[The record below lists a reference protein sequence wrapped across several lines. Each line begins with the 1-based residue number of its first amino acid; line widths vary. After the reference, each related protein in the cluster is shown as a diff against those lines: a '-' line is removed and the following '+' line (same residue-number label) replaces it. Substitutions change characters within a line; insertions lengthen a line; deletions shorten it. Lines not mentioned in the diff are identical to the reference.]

1 MRLRPT
7 VPAGL
12 VLALLAWT
20 APAAAQQRPLVTE
33 DPESIGSGLVLVEA
47 GFDYQKD
54 QHFPVSGLT
63 GDLRSVPRFGVSIGV
78 SSIAEVQI
86 DNVSY
91 DMLNITGRADA
102 PLSHLLRVSGDA
114 TSSWSDTVVG
124 AKTRLLSEGAVRP
137 GIALRF
143 ATKLPNAGNE
153 EGIGL
158 DTMDFYNSLLI
169 GKTIR
174 SLRVVG
180 NVGLGILLLSEGAV
194 RPGIALRFATKLPNA
209 GNEEGIGLDT
219 MDFYNSLLIGKTIR
233 SLRVVGNVGL
243 GILLLSE
250 GAVRPGIALRFATK
264 LPNAGNEEGIGLDT
278 MDFYN
283 SLLIG
288 KTIRSLRVVGNVGL
302 GILSDP
308 TRGDRQNDVLTYGL
322 SFARAF
328 AEGAE
333 IVGEVNGRANTRRG
347 TPPPGTGS
355 AGYVRFGARFTRGLI
370 RVDAALVAG
379 LTAQDAGL
387 GVTTGLTWVFRA
399 LDLP

>member
-1 MRLRPT
+1 MRSRLT
-7 VPAGL
+7 APAGVL
-12 VLALLAWT
+12 LALLTWT
-20 APAAAQQRPLVTE
+20 VPAAAQQRPLVTE
-33 DPESIGSGLVLVEA
+33 DPESVGSGLVLVEA

-63 GDLRSVPRFGVSIGV
+63 GHLRSVPRFGVSIGV

-91 DMLNITGRADA
+91 DTLSITGRADA
-102 PLSHLLRVSGDA
+102 PLSHLLRVSGDR

-158 DTMDFYNSLLI
+158 DTMDFYNSLLV
-169 GKTIR
+169 GKT
-174 SLRVVG
+174 V
-180 NVGLGILLLSEGAV
+180 
-194 RPGIALRFATKLPNA
+194 
-209 GNEEGIGLDT
+209 
-219 MDFYNSLLIGKTIR
+219 
-233 SLRVVGNVGL
+233 
-243 GILLLSE
+243 
-250 GAVRPGIALRFATK
+250 
-264 LPNAGNEEGIGLDT
+264 
-278 MDFYN
+278 
-283 SLLIG
+283 
-288 KTIRSLRVVGNVGL
+288 RSLRVVGNVGL

-308 TRGDRQNDVLTYGL
+308 TRGDRQNDVLTYGI

-347 TPPPGTGS
+347 TPPPGTDS
-355 AGYVRFGARFTRGLI
+355 SGYVRFGARVTRGLI

>member
-1 MRLRPT
+1 MRLTPT
-7 VPAGL
+7 TRAGV
-12 VLALLAWT
+12 VLALLIW
-20 APAAAQQRPLVTE
+20 PASLAAQQRPLVTE
-33 DPESIGSGLVLVEA
+33 DPESVGSGLVLLEA
-47 GFDYQKD
+47 GFDYQRD

-63 GDLRSVPRFGVSIGV
+63 GHLRSLPRFGVSIGV
-78 SSIAEVQI
+78 SPIAEVQI
-86 DNVSY
+86 DNLSY
-91 DMLNITGRADA
+91 DTLRITGRRTA
-102 PLSHLLRVSGDA
+102 PLSGLLRVSGDD

-124 AKTRLLSEGAVRP
+124 AKTRLVSEGGVRP
-137 GIALRF
+137 GVALRF

-180 NVGLGILLLSEGAV
+180 NFG
-194 RPGIALRFATKLPNA
+194 F
-209 GNEEGIGLDT
+209 
-219 MDFYNSLLIGKTIR
+219 
-233 SLRVVGNVGL
+233 
-243 GILLLSE
+243 
-250 GAVRPGIALRFATK
+250 
-264 LPNAGNEEGIGLDT
+264 
-278 MDFYN
+278 
-283 SLLIG
+283 
-288 KTIRSLRVVGNVGL
+288 

-333 IVGEVNGRANTRRG
+333 IVGEVNGRTNTRRG
-347 TPPPGTGS
+347 AAPPGTDDS
-355 AGYVRFGARFTRGLI
+355 SYARFGARFTRGLV
-370 RVDAALVAG
+370 RLDAALVAG
-379 LTAQDAGL
+379 LGPRDAGF

>member
-1 MRLRPT
+1 MRLRPLA
-7 VPAGL
+7 PASV
-12 VLALLAWT
+12 VLALLVWT

-33 DPESIGSGLVLVEA
+33 DPESIGAGLVLVEA

-63 GDLRSVPRFGVSIGV
+63 GDLRSVPRLGVSIGV

-102 PLSHLLRVSGDA
+102 PLSHLLRVSGDR

-158 DTMDFYNSLLI
+158 DTMDFYNSLL
-169 GKTIR
+169 
-174 SLRVVG
+174 V
-180 NVGLGILLLSEGAV
+180 
-194 RPGIALRFATKLPNA
+194 
-209 GNEEGIGLDT
+209 
-219 MDFYNSLLIGKTIR
+219 
-233 SLRVVGNVGL
+233 
-243 GILLLSE
+243 
-250 GAVRPGIALRFATK
+250 
-264 LPNAGNEEGIGLDT
+264 
-278 MDFYN
+278 
-283 SLLIG
+283 G

-333 IVGEVNGRANTRRG
+333 IVGEVHGRANTRPG
-347 TPPPGTGS
+347 TPPPGTDS
-355 AGYVRFGARFTRGLI
+355 SGYARFGARFTRGLV

-379 LTAQDAGL
+379 LTTRDAGL

-399 LDLP
+399 LELP

>member
-1 MRLRPT
+1 M
-7 VPAGL
+7 
-12 VLALLAWT
+12 LALLTWA

-63 GDLRSVPRFGVSIGV
+63 GDFRSVPRFGVSIGV

-91 DMLNITGRADA
+91 DMLDITGRADA
-102 PLSHLLRVSGDA
+102 PLSHLLRVSGDR

-137 GIALRF
+137 GVALRF

-158 DTMDFYNSLLI
+158 DTMDFYNSLL
-169 GKTIR
+169 
-174 SLRVVG
+174 V
-180 NVGLGILLLSEGAV
+180 
-194 RPGIALRFATKLPNA
+194 
-209 GNEEGIGLDT
+209 
-219 MDFYNSLLIGKTIR
+219 
-233 SLRVVGNVGL
+233 
-243 GILLLSE
+243 
-250 GAVRPGIALRFATK
+250 
-264 LPNAGNEEGIGLDT
+264 
-278 MDFYN
+278 
-283 SLLIG
+283 G

-308 TRGDRQNDVLTYGL
+308 TRGDRQNDVLTYGI

-333 IVGEVNGRANTRRG
+333 IVGEVNGRANTRPG
-347 TPPPGTGS
+347 TPPPGTDS
-355 AGYVRFGARFTRGLI
+355 SGYVRFGARFTRGLV

-379 LTAQDAGL
+379 LTARDAGL

-399 LDLP
+399 LELP

>member
-1 MRLRPT
+1 MLLRT
-7 VPAGL
+7 VAPAGV

-20 APAAAQQRPLVTE
+20 APATAQQRPLMTE

-47 GFDYQKD
+47 GFDYQED
-54 QHFPVSGLT
+54 QYFPVSGLT
-63 GDLRSVPRFGVSIGV
+63 GDFRSAPRFGVSIGV

-91 DMLNITGRADA
+91 DMLDITRRADA
-102 PLSHLLRVSGDA
+102 PLSHLLRVSGDR

-124 AKTRLLSEGAVRP
+124 AKTR
-137 GIALRF
+137 
-143 ATKLPNAGNE
+143 
-153 EGIGL
+153 
-158 DTMDFYNSLLI
+158 
-169 GKTIR
+169 
-174 SLRVVG
+174 
-180 NVGLGILLLSEGAV
+180 
-194 RPGIALRFATKLPNA
+194 
-209 GNEEGIGLDT
+209 
-219 MDFYNSLLIGKTIR
+219 
-233 SLRVVGNVGL
+233 
-243 GILLLSE
+243 LLSE

-308 TRGDRQNDVLTYGL
+308 TRGDRQNDVLTYGM

-333 IVGEVNGRANTRRG
+333 IVGEVHGRANTRPG
-347 TPPPGTGS
+347 TPPPGTDS
-355 AGYVRFGARFTRGLI
+355 SGYARFGARFTRGLI

-379 LTAQDAGL
+379 LTTRDAGL

-399 LDLP
+399 LELP

>member
-1 MRLRPT
+1 MRFRPT
-7 VPAGL
+7 VLAGL

-54 QHFPVSGLT
+54 RHFPVSGLT

-91 DMLNITGRADA
+91 DMLSITGRADA
-102 PLSHLLRVSGDA
+102 PLSHLLRVSGDT

-124 AKTRLLSEGAVRP
+124 AKTR
-137 GIALRF
+137 
-143 ATKLPNAGNE
+143 
-153 EGIGL
+153 
-158 DTMDFYNSLLI
+158 
-169 GKTIR
+169 
-174 SLRVVG
+174 
-180 NVGLGILLLSEGAV
+180 
-194 RPGIALRFATKLPNA
+194 
-209 GNEEGIGLDT
+209 
-219 MDFYNSLLIGKTIR
+219 
-233 SLRVVGNVGL
+233 
-243 GILLLSE
+243 LLSE

>member
-1 MRLRPT
+1 MRFRPF
-7 VPAGL
+7 L
-12 VLALLAWT
+12 LALVVLIW
-20 APAAAQQRPLVTE
+20 PGSAAAQQRPLVTE
-33 DPESIGSGLVLVEA
+33 DPESVGSGLVLIEA
-47 GFDYQKD
+47 GFDYQQN

-63 GDLRSVPRFGVSIGV
+63 GHLRSLPRFGVSIGV

-91 DMLNITGRADA
+91 DTLHITGRADA
-102 PLSHLLRVSGDA
+102 PLSRLLRVSGDT

-124 AKTRLLSEGAVRP
+124 AKTRLLSEGPARP

-158 DTMDFYNSLLI
+158 DTMDFFNSLLV

-180 NVGLGILLLSEGAV
+180 N
-194 RPGIALRFATKLPNA
+194 F
-209 GNEEGIGLDT
+209 
-219 MDFYNSLLIGKTIR
+219 
-233 SLRVVGNVGL
+233 
-243 GILLLSE
+243 
-250 GAVRPGIALRFATK
+250 
-264 LPNAGNEEGIGLDT
+264 
-278 MDFYN
+278 
-283 SLLIG
+283 
-288 KTIRSLRVVGNVGL
+288 GL

-308 TRGDRQNDVLTYGL
+308 TRGDRQNDVLTYGI

-347 TPPPGTGS
+347 DPPPGTDS
-355 AGYVRFGARFTRGLI
+355 SGYVRFGARLTRGLV

-379 LTAQDAGL
+379 LTPRDAGL
-387 GVTTGLTWVFRA
+387 GVTAGLTWVFRA
-399 LDLP
+399 MELP

>member
-1 MRLRPT
+1 MRLRLAILAS
-7 VPAGL
+7 VVLVVFNWPAP
-12 VLALLAWT
+12 VV
-20 APAAAQQRPLVTE
+20 AQQRPLVTE
-33 DPESIGSGLVLVEA
+33 DPESIGSGLVLLEA
-47 GFDYQKD
+47 GFDYQRD

-63 GDLRSVPRFGVSIGV
+63 GHLRSVPRLGFSIGV

-86 DNVSY
+86 DGVSY
-91 DMLNITGRADA
+91 DSLRITGRADA

-124 AKTRLLSEGAVRP
+124 AKTRLLAEGGVRP
-137 GIALRF
+137 AIALRF

-169 GKTIR
+169 GKTVR

-180 NVGLGILLLSEGAV
+180 N
-194 RPGIALRFATKLPNA
+194 F
-209 GNEEGIGLDT
+209 
-219 MDFYNSLLIGKTIR
+219 
-233 SLRVVGNVGL
+233 
-243 GILLLSE
+243 
-250 GAVRPGIALRFATK
+250 
-264 LPNAGNEEGIGLDT
+264 
-278 MDFYN
+278 
-283 SLLIG
+283 
-288 KTIRSLRVVGNVGL
+288 GL

-308 TRGDRQNDVLTYGL
+308 TRGDRQNDVLTYGI

-347 TPPPGTGS
+347 APPPGTDS
-355 AGYVRFGARFTRGLI
+355 SGYVRFGARLTRGLV

-379 LTAQDAGL
+379 LTAHDAGL
-387 GVTTGLTWVFRA
+387 GVTAGLTWVFRA
-399 LDLP
+399 FEVP

>member
-1 MRLRPT
+1 
-7 VPAGL
+7 
-12 VLALLAWT
+12 
-20 APAAAQQRPLVTE
+20 
-33 DPESIGSGLVLVEA
+33 
-47 GFDYQKD
+47 
-54 QHFPVSGLT
+54 
-63 GDLRSVPRFGVSIGV
+63 
-78 SSIAEVQI
+78 
-86 DNVSY
+86 
-91 DMLNITGRADA
+91 
-102 PLSHLLRVSGDA
+102 
-114 TSSWSDTVVG
+114 
-124 AKTRLLSEGAVRP
+124 
-137 GIALRF
+137 
-143 ATKLPNAGNE
+143 
-153 EGIGL
+153 
-158 DTMDFYNSLLI
+158 MDFYNSLLI

-180 NVGLGILLLSEGAV
+180 NVGLGIL
-194 RPGIALRFATKLPNA
+194 
-209 GNEEGIGLDT
+209 
-219 MDFYNSLLIGKTIR
+219 
-233 SLRVVGNVGL
+233 
-243 GILLLSE
+243 
-250 GAVRPGIALRFATK
+250 AVRPGIALRFATK

>member
-1 MRLRPT
+1 MRLR
-7 VPAGL
+7 VAILASVVL
-12 VLALLAWT
+12 VVFNWQS
-20 APAAAQQRPLVTE
+20 PVVAQQRPLVTE
-33 DPESIGSGLVLVEA
+33 DPESIGSGLVLLEA
-47 GFDYQKD
+47 GFDYQRD

-63 GDLRSVPRFGVSIGV
+63 GHFRSVPRLGFSIGV

-86 DNVSY
+86 DGVSY
-91 DMLNITGRADA
+91 DSLRITGRADA
-102 PLSHLLRVSGDA
+102 PLSHLLRVNGDA

-124 AKTRLLSEGAVRP
+124 AKTRLLAEGAVRP

-169 GKTIR
+169 GKTVR

-180 NVGLGILLLSEGAV
+180 N
-194 RPGIALRFATKLPNA
+194 F
-209 GNEEGIGLDT
+209 
-219 MDFYNSLLIGKTIR
+219 
-233 SLRVVGNVGL
+233 
-243 GILLLSE
+243 
-250 GAVRPGIALRFATK
+250 
-264 LPNAGNEEGIGLDT
+264 
-278 MDFYN
+278 
-283 SLLIG
+283 
-288 KTIRSLRVVGNVGL
+288 GL

-308 TRGDRQNDVLTYGL
+308 TRGDRQNDVLTYGI

-347 TPPPGTGS
+347 SPPPGTDS
-355 AGYVRFGARFTRGLI
+355 AGYVRFGARLTRGLV

-379 LTAQDAGL
+379 LTPRDAGL
-387 GVTTGLTWVFRA
+387 GVTAGLTWVFRA
-399 LDLP
+399 FEVP

>member
-1 MRLRPT
+1 MRLTPT
-7 VPAGL
+7 TRAGV
-12 VLALLAWT
+12 VLALLIW
-20 APAAAQQRPLVTE
+20 PVSLAAQQRPLVTE
-33 DPESIGSGLVLVEA
+33 DPESVGSGLVLLEA
-47 GFDYQKD
+47 GFDYQRD

-63 GDLRSVPRFGVSIGV
+63 GHLRSLPRFGVSIGV
-78 SSIAEVQI
+78 SPIAEVQI
-86 DNVSY
+86 DNLSY
-91 DMLNITGRADA
+91 DTLRITGRRTA
-102 PLSHLLRVSGDA
+102 PLSGLLRVSGDD

-124 AKTRLLSEGAVRP
+124 AKTRLVSEGGARP
-137 GIALRF
+137 GVALRF

-180 NVGLGILLLSEGAV
+180 NFG
-194 RPGIALRFATKLPNA
+194 F
-209 GNEEGIGLDT
+209 
-219 MDFYNSLLIGKTIR
+219 
-233 SLRVVGNVGL
+233 
-243 GILLLSE
+243 
-250 GAVRPGIALRFATK
+250 
-264 LPNAGNEEGIGLDT
+264 
-278 MDFYN
+278 
-283 SLLIG
+283 
-288 KTIRSLRVVGNVGL
+288 

-333 IVGEVNGRANTRRG
+333 IVGEVNGRTNTRRG
-347 TPPPGTGS
+347 TAPPGTDDS
-355 AGYVRFGARFTRGLI
+355 SYARFGARFTRGLV
-370 RVDAALVAG
+370 RLDAALVAG
-379 LTAQDAGL
+379 LGPRDAGF

>member
-1 MRLRPT
+1 MA
-7 VPAGL
+7 PASV
-12 VLALLAWT
+12 VLALLTWT
-20 APAAAQQRPLVTE
+20 APAAAQQRPLMTE

-91 DMLNITGRADA
+91 DMLAISGRADA
-102 PLSHLLRVSGDA
+102 PLSHLLRVSGDR

-124 AKTRLLSEGAVRP
+124 AKTRLLSEGGVRP

-158 DTMDFYNSLLI
+158 DTMDFYNSLL
-169 GKTIR
+169 
-174 SLRVVG
+174 V
-180 NVGLGILLLSEGAV
+180 
-194 RPGIALRFATKLPNA
+194 
-209 GNEEGIGLDT
+209 
-219 MDFYNSLLIGKTIR
+219 
-233 SLRVVGNVGL
+233 
-243 GILLLSE
+243 
-250 GAVRPGIALRFATK
+250 
-264 LPNAGNEEGIGLDT
+264 
-278 MDFYN
+278 
-283 SLLIG
+283 G

-308 TRGDRQNDVLTYGL
+308 TRGDRQNDVLTYGI

-333 IVGEVNGRANTRRG
+333 IVGEVHGRANTRSG
-347 TPPPGTGS
+347 TPPPGTDS
-355 AGYVRFGARFTRGLI
+355 SGYARFGARFTRGLI

-379 LTAQDAGL
+379 LTTRDAGL

-399 LDLP
+399 LELP

>member
-1 MRLRPT
+1 MRLRLAILAS
-7 VPAGL
+7 VVL
-12 VLALLAWT
+12 VVFNWLA
-20 APAAAQQRPLVTE
+20 PVVAQQRPLVTE

-91 DMLNITGRADA
+91 DTLAITGRADA
-102 PLSHLLRVSGDA
+102 PLSHLLSVSGDR

-158 DTMDFYNSLLI
+158 DTMDFYNSLLV

-180 NVGLGILLLSEGAV
+180 N
-194 RPGIALRFATKLPNA
+194 F
-209 GNEEGIGLDT
+209 
-219 MDFYNSLLIGKTIR
+219 
-233 SLRVVGNVGL
+233 
-243 GILLLSE
+243 
-250 GAVRPGIALRFATK
+250 
-264 LPNAGNEEGIGLDT
+264 
-278 MDFYN
+278 
-283 SLLIG
+283 
-288 KTIRSLRVVGNVGL
+288 GL

-308 TRGDRQNDVLTYGL
+308 TRGDRQNDVLTYGI

-347 TPPPGTGS
+347 TPPPGTDS
-355 AGYVRFGARFTRGLI
+355 SGYVRFGARLTRGLV

-379 LTAQDAGL
+379 FTAQDAGL

>member
-1 MRLRPT
+1 MRLRST
-7 VPAGL
+7 VPAGV
-12 VLALLAWT
+12 VLAFLCST
-20 APAAAQQRPLVTE
+20 APAGAQQRPLVTE

-63 GDLRSVPRFGVSIGV
+63 GHLRSVPRFGVSIGV

-91 DMLNITGRADA
+91 DTLSITGRAEA
-102 PLSHLLRVSGDA
+102 PLSHLLRVSGDR

-124 AKTRLLSEGAVRP
+124 AKTRLLSEGGRRP

-158 DTMDFYNSLLI
+158 DTMDFYNSLL
-169 GKTIR
+169 
-174 SLRVVG
+174 V
-180 NVGLGILLLSEGAV
+180 
-194 RPGIALRFATKLPNA
+194 
-209 GNEEGIGLDT
+209 
-219 MDFYNSLLIGKTIR
+219 
-233 SLRVVGNVGL
+233 
-243 GILLLSE
+243 
-250 GAVRPGIALRFATK
+250 
-264 LPNAGNEEGIGLDT
+264 
-278 MDFYN
+278 
-283 SLLIG
+283 G

-308 TRGDRQNDVLTYGL
+308 TRGDRQNDVLTYGI

-333 IVGEVNGRANTRRG
+333 IVGEVNGRANTRPG
-347 TPPPGTGS
+347 TPPPGTDS
-355 AGYVRFGARFTRGLI
+355 SGYVRFGARFTRGLV

-379 LTAQDAGL
+379 LTAHDAGL

-399 LDLP
+399 LELP

>member
-1 MRLRPT
+1 MRLRLTGPASVALAVLIGPAT
-7 VPAGL
+7 V
-12 VLALLAWT
+12 V
-20 APAAAQQRPLVTE
+20 AQQRPLLTE
-33 DPESIGSGLVLVEA
+33 DPESVGSGLVLMEA
-47 GFDYQKD
+47 GFDYQRD

-63 GDLRSVPRFGVSIGV
+63 GHLRSLPRFGVSIGV

-86 DNVSY
+86 DNVSF
-91 DMLNITGRADA
+91 DTLSITGRAAA
-102 PLSHLLRVSGDA
+102 PLSHLLRVQGAA

-124 AKTRLLSEGAVRP
+124 AKTRVLSEGARRP

-169 GKTIR
+169 GKTVR

-180 NVGLGILLLSEGAV
+180 NL
-194 RPGIALRFATKLPNA
+194 
-209 GNEEGIGLDT
+209 
-219 MDFYNSLLIGKTIR
+219 
-233 SLRVVGNVGL
+233 
-243 GILLLSE
+243 
-250 GAVRPGIALRFATK
+250 
-264 LPNAGNEEGIGLDT
+264 
-278 MDFYN
+278 
-283 SLLIG
+283 
-288 KTIRSLRVVGNVGL
+288 GL

-308 TRGDRQNDVLTYGL
+308 TRGDRQNDVLTYGI

-333 IVGEVNGRANTRRG
+333 IVGEVNGRANTRRA
-347 TPPPGTGS
+347 TPPPGTDS
-355 AGYVRFGARFTRGLI
+355 SGYIRFGARLTRGLV

-379 LTAQDAGL
+379 LTPRDAGI
-387 GVTTGLTWVFRA
+387 GVTAGLTWVFRA

>member
-1 MRLRPT
+1 M
-7 VPAGL
+7 
-12 VLALLAWT
+12 LLAFLSCT

-33 DPESIGSGLVLVEA
+33 DPESVGSGLVLVEA

-63 GDLRSVPRFGVSIGV
+63 GHLRSVPRFGVSIGV

-91 DMLNITGRADA
+91 DTLSITGRAEA
-102 PLSHLLRVSGDA
+102 PLSHLLRVSGDR

-124 AKTRLLSEGAVRP
+124 AKTRLLSEGGRRP

-158 DTMDFYNSLLI
+158 DTMDFYNSLL
-169 GKTIR
+169 
-174 SLRVVG
+174 V
-180 NVGLGILLLSEGAV
+180 
-194 RPGIALRFATKLPNA
+194 
-209 GNEEGIGLDT
+209 
-219 MDFYNSLLIGKTIR
+219 
-233 SLRVVGNVGL
+233 
-243 GILLLSE
+243 
-250 GAVRPGIALRFATK
+250 
-264 LPNAGNEEGIGLDT
+264 
-278 MDFYN
+278 
-283 SLLIG
+283 G

-308 TRGDRQNDVLTYGL
+308 TRGDRQNDVLTYGI

-333 IVGEVNGRANTRRG
+333 IVGEVNGRANTRPG
-347 TPPPGTGS
+347 TPPPGTDS
-355 AGYVRFGARFTRGLI
+355 SGYARFGARFTRGLV

-379 LTAQDAGL
+379 LTAHDAGL

-399 LDLP
+399 LELP

>member
-1 MRLRPT
+1 MRLRPMA
-7 VPAGL
+7 PASV
-12 VLALLAWT
+12 VLALLTWT
-20 APAAAQQRPLVTE
+20 APAAAQQRPLMTE

-91 DMLNITGRADA
+91 DMLAISGRADA
-102 PLSHLLRVSGDA
+102 PLSHLLRVSGDR

-124 AKTRLLSEGAVRP
+124 AKTRLLSEGGVRP

-158 DTMDFYNSLLI
+158 DTMDFYNSLL
-169 GKTIR
+169 
-174 SLRVVG
+174 V
-180 NVGLGILLLSEGAV
+180 
-194 RPGIALRFATKLPNA
+194 
-209 GNEEGIGLDT
+209 
-219 MDFYNSLLIGKTIR
+219 
-233 SLRVVGNVGL
+233 
-243 GILLLSE
+243 
-250 GAVRPGIALRFATK
+250 
-264 LPNAGNEEGIGLDT
+264 
-278 MDFYN
+278 
-283 SLLIG
+283 G

-308 TRGDRQNDVLTYGL
+308 TRGDRQNDVLTYGI

-333 IVGEVNGRANTRRG
+333 IVGEVHGRANTRAG
-347 TPPPGTGS
+347 TAPPGTDS
-355 AGYVRFGARFTRGLI
+355 SGYARFGARFTRGLI

-379 LTAQDAGL
+379 LTTRDAGL

-399 LDLP
+399 LELP

>member
-1 MRLRPT
+1 MRLTPT
-7 VPAGL
+7 TRAGV
-12 VLALLAWT
+12 VLALLIW
-20 APAAAQQRPLVTE
+20 PASLAAQQRPLVTE
-33 DPESIGSGLVLVEA
+33 DPESVGSGLVLLEA
-47 GFDYQKD
+47 GFDYQRD

-63 GDLRSVPRFGVSIGV
+63 GHLRSLPRFGVSIGV

-91 DMLNITGRADA
+91 DTLRITGRRTA
-102 PLSHLLRVSGDA
+102 PLSGLLRVSGDD
-114 TSSWSDTVVG
+114 TSSWSDTVIG
-124 AKTRLLSEGAVRP
+124 AKTRLVSEGGVRP
-137 GIALRF
+137 GVALRF

-169 GKTIR
+169 GKTVR

-180 NVGLGILLLSEGAV
+180 NVG
-194 RPGIALRFATKLPNA
+194 F
-209 GNEEGIGLDT
+209 
-219 MDFYNSLLIGKTIR
+219 
-233 SLRVVGNVGL
+233 
-243 GILLLSE
+243 
-250 GAVRPGIALRFATK
+250 
-264 LPNAGNEEGIGLDT
+264 
-278 MDFYN
+278 
-283 SLLIG
+283 
-288 KTIRSLRVVGNVGL
+288 

-333 IVGEVNGRANTRRG
+333 IVGEVNGRTNTRRG
-347 TPPPGTGS
+347 TAPPGTDDS
-355 AGYVRFGARFTRGLI
+355 GYVRFGARFTRGLV
-370 RVDAALVAG
+370 RLDAALVAG
-379 LTAQDAGL
+379 LGPHDAGF

>member
-1 MRLRPT
+1 MRFR
-7 VPAGL
+7 
-12 VLALLAWT
+12 LALLPLCVLIGPAS
-20 APAAAQQRPLVTE
+20 AAAQQRPLVTE
-33 DPESIGSGLVLVEA
+33 DPESVGAGIVLMEA
-47 GFDYQKD
+47 GFDYRRD

-63 GDLRSVPRFGVSIGV
+63 GHLRSLPRFGVSIGV

-91 DMLNITGRADA
+91 DTLRIGRRVDA
-102 PLSHLLRVSGDA
+102 PLSHLLRLGGDT

-124 AKTRLLSEGAVRP
+124 AKTRLLSEGAARP

-169 GKTIR
+169 GKT
-174 SLRVVG
+174 V
-180 NVGLGILLLSEGAV
+180 
-194 RPGIALRFATKLPNA
+194 
-209 GNEEGIGLDT
+209 
-219 MDFYNSLLIGKTIR
+219 
-233 SLRVVGNVGL
+233 
-243 GILLLSE
+243 
-250 GAVRPGIALRFATK
+250 
-264 LPNAGNEEGIGLDT
+264 
-278 MDFYN
+278 
-283 SLLIG
+283 
-288 KTIRSLRVVGNVGL
+288 RSLRVVGNVGL

-308 TRGDRQNDVLTYGL
+308 TRGDRQNDVLTYGV

-347 TPPPGTGS
+347 AAPPGTDNS
-355 AGYVRFGARFTRGLI
+355 GYVRFGARLTRGLV

-379 LTAQDAGL
+379 LTPLDAGI

-399 LDLP
+399 LEIP

>member
-1 MRLRPT
+1 MAL
-7 VPAGL
+7 AGT
-12 VLALLAWT
+12 VLAVLAW
-20 APAAAQQRPLVTE
+20 PASGVAQQRPLVTE
-33 DPESIGSGLVLVEA
+33 DPESVGSGLVLIEA
-47 GFDYQKD
+47 GFDYQRD

-63 GDLRSVPRFGVSIGV
+63 GHLRSLPRFGLSVGV

-91 DMLNITGRADA
+91 DTLSITGRADA
-102 PLSHLLRVSGDA
+102 PLSHLLRVSGPA

-124 AKTRLLSEGAVRP
+124 AKTRLLSEGTARP
-137 GIALRF
+137 GL
-143 ATKLPNAGNE
+143 
-153 EGIGL
+153 
-158 DTMDFYNSLLI
+158 
-169 GKTIR
+169 
-174 SLRVVG
+174 
-180 NVGLGILLLSEGAV
+180 
-194 RPGIALRFATKLPNA
+194 
-209 GNEEGIGLDT
+209 
-219 MDFYNSLLIGKTIR
+219 
-233 SLRVVGNVGL
+233 
-243 GILLLSE
+243 
-250 GAVRPGIALRFATK
+250 ALRFATK

-308 TRGDRQNDVLTYGL
+308 TRGDRQNDVLTYGV

-328 AEGAE
+328 AQGAE

-347 TPPPGTGS
+347 DPPPGTDS
-355 AGYVRFGARFTRGLI
+355 SGYVRFGARLTRGLV

-379 LTAQDAGL
+379 LSPHDAGL

>member
-1 MRLRPT
+1 MRSRPT
-7 VPAGL
+7 VRAGVL
-12 VLALLAWT
+12 LALLSCT
-20 APAAAQQRPLVTE
+20 APAGAQQRPLVTE
-33 DPESIGSGLVLVEA
+33 DPESVGSGLVLIET

-63 GDLRSVPRFGVSIGV
+63 GHLRSVPRFGVSIGV

-91 DMLNITGRADA
+91 DTLSITGRAEA
-102 PLSHLLRVSGDA
+102 PLSHLLRVSGDR

-124 AKTRLLSEGAVRP
+124 AKTRLLSEGGRRP

-158 DTMDFYNSLLI
+158 DTMDFYNSLL
-169 GKTIR
+169 
-174 SLRVVG
+174 V
-180 NVGLGILLLSEGAV
+180 
-194 RPGIALRFATKLPNA
+194 
-209 GNEEGIGLDT
+209 
-219 MDFYNSLLIGKTIR
+219 
-233 SLRVVGNVGL
+233 
-243 GILLLSE
+243 
-250 GAVRPGIALRFATK
+250 
-264 LPNAGNEEGIGLDT
+264 
-278 MDFYN
+278 
-283 SLLIG
+283 G

-308 TRGDRQNDVLTYGL
+308 TRGDRQNDVLTYGI

-333 IVGEVNGRANTRRG
+333 IVGEVNGRANTRPG
-347 TPPPGTGS
+347 TPPPGTDS
-355 AGYVRFGARFTRGLI
+355 SGYVRFGARFTRGLV

-379 LTAQDAGL
+379 LTAHDAGL

-399 LDLP
+399 LELP

>member
-1 MRLRPT
+1 MRLRP
-7 VPAGL
+7 VAPAIV
-12 VLALLAWT
+12 VLALLICT

-102 PLSHLLRVSGDA
+102 PLSHLLRVSGDR

-158 DTMDFYNSLLI
+158 DTMDFYNSLL
-169 GKTIR
+169 
-174 SLRVVG
+174 V
-180 NVGLGILLLSEGAV
+180 
-194 RPGIALRFATKLPNA
+194 
-209 GNEEGIGLDT
+209 
-219 MDFYNSLLIGKTIR
+219 
-233 SLRVVGNVGL
+233 
-243 GILLLSE
+243 
-250 GAVRPGIALRFATK
+250 
-264 LPNAGNEEGIGLDT
+264 
-278 MDFYN
+278 
-283 SLLIG
+283 G

-308 TRGDRQNDVLTYGL
+308 TRGDRQNDVLTYGV

-333 IVGEVNGRANTRRG
+333 IVGEVNGRANTRSG
-347 TPPPGTGS
+347 TAPPGTDS
-355 AGYVRFGARFTRGLI
+355 SGYVRFGARFTRGLV

-379 LTAQDAGL
+379 LTARDAGL

-399 LDLP
+399 LELP